1 MSNGKKEWVSIGDV
15 RQVTRDGVKKTRVV
29 LKPYARIQ
37 LKDKKTGEW
46 KTVDVDQYGTTYLK
60 DAAKMSSD
68 IEGLLER
75 NLISED
81 EAEKRKARLTDKGIK
96 Y

>member
-37 LKDKKTGEW
+37 LK
-46 KTVDVDQYGTTYLK
+46 
-60 DAAKMSSD
+60 
-68 IEGLLER
+68 I
-75 NLISED
+75 
-81 EAEKRKARLTDKGIK
+81 KRLVNGKQ
-96 Y
+96 